1 MTARRVA
8 LLAAIV
14 TMGAAGWYVFLYL
27 TRWEW
32 NRAVVAGVIFLA
44 AELALVGSLVL
55 DRLAKIER
63 RQAGQAGAAM
73 GAAGTVSGGP
83 SRRAPQPGRSVG
95 AAWDASG
102 EPADHGAPDPRV
114 RARLNGSAPSP
125 REPFAWLRRESG
137 RLSVFV
143 PILLGAGVVLSG
155 AAWVVERLARFT
167 AGPALERT
175 LARRLDALALPPG
188 GLLGDDGA
196 PHDPFS
202 PWVDG

>member
-44 AELALVGSLVL
+44 AEVALVGSLVI
-55 DRLAKIER
+55 DRLAEIQRSLLVGGDRFEGHDRPPR
-63 RQAGQAGAAM
+63 RPQRRWED
-73 GAAGTVSGGP
+73 VRDPGG
-83 SRRAPQPGRSVG
+83 
-95 AAWDASG
+95 
-102 EPADHGAPDPRV
+102 HGDSDEPDPRV
-114 RARLNGSAPSP
+114 LARLNGSAPP
-125 REPFAWLRRESG
+125 AREPFAWLSRESG

-155 AAWVVERLARFT
+155 AAWIVERLARFT
-167 AGPALERT
+167 AGPAIERT
-175 LARRLDALALPPG
+175 LARRLEALAPPPG
-188 GLLGDDGA
+188 GLLGDEG
-196 PHDPFS
+196 PQDPFS
-202 PWVDG
+202 PLV